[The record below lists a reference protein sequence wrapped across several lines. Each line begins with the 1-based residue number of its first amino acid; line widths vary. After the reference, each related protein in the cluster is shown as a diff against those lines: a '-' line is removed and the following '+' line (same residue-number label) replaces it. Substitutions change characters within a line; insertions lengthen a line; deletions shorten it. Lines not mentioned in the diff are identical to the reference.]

1 LGQQMAA
8 QPRAR
13 NAGDLAAVLTNANTA
28 LRNASLL
35 SALVQR
41 AQQLPA
47 MFVEAEDQRPVL
59 ELDAP
64 CERVIP
70 IVDMARA
77 RSPDPAA
84 RAALVADVAAACEK
98 FGFFQVVN
106 HGVDAA
112 LIRRCETEAHHMFEL
127 PLDVKERV
135 HRPPGTSFGYGANTW
150 VNQTVM
156 HWAESFHMQLHPK
169 SNIRDFSQKLFAES
183 DPTKFRYSHS
193 AHFLQPELVALK
205 LSLTILLSV
214 CSSTVEEYMGQ
225 IEKLARQLLEL
236 LTEGLGLEPTRFNH
250 YVEEE
255 RMMSMRFNLYP
266 PCPQP
271 ELAIGLR
278 AHTDPHLLTILHQ
291 DAIAGLQVHIDDEWI
306 TVKPRPDCF
315 VVNVGDLF
323 QVRTHHHFL
332 SSRFEM
338 GMRAGVLME
347 RVWCLGLQVL
357 SNTRYKSVLHRA
369 AVNGTSKRLSL
380 ACFLNP
386 PLDATVEAPAELVS
400 AARPQV
406 YRPFTWGEYLSN
418 AYKFHPATGGERHE
432 RFFLNADQSSS

>member
-1 LGQQMAA
+1 MAA
-8 QPRAR
+8 QFIATHAH
-13 NAGDLAAVLTNANTA
+13 NAGDLAAVLTNANTT

-35 SALVQR
+35 SALVHKS
-41 AQQLPA
+41 QQLPA

-59 ELDAP
+59 ELEGA
-64 CERVIP
+64 EREHVIP
-70 IVDMARA
+70 IVDMSRA
-77 RSPDPAA
+77 GSRDPAA
-84 RAALVADVAAACEK
+84 RAALVADIAAACEK

-106 HGVDAA
+106 HGVEEA
-112 LIRRCETEAHHMFEL
+112 LIRRCETEAHQMFEL

-169 SNIRDFSQKLFAES
+169 SNIRDFSQKLFAEA
-183 DPTKFRYSHS
+183 DPTKF
-193 AHFLQPELVALK
+193 
-205 LSLTILLSV
+205 
-214 CSSTVEEYMGQ
+214 SSTVEEYMGQ
-225 IEKLARQLLEL
+225 IEVLARQLLER

-250 YVEEE
+250 YVEQE

-291 DAIAGLQVHIDDEWI
+291 DEIAGLQVFIDNEWI

-323 QVRTHHHFL
+323 QV
-332 SSRFEM
+332 
-338 GMRAGVLME
+338 
-347 RVWCLGLQVL
+347 L

-369 AVNGTSKRLSL
+369 AVNETSKRLSL

-386 PLDATVEAPAELVS
+386 PLSATVEAPQELIS
-400 AARPQV
+400 DAHPQV
-406 YRPFTWGEYLSN
+406 YRPFTWGEYLTN

-432 RFFLNADQSSS
+432 RFFLNADDQSSS

>member
-1 LGQQMAA
+1 MAA
-8 QPRAR
+8 HPISSHSH
-13 NAGDLAAVLTNANTA
+13 NAADLAAVLTNTNTT

-35 SALVQR
+35 SALALV
-41 AQQLPA
+41 QQLPA

-59 ELDAP
+59 EMDGDPLAFSHL
-64 CERVIP
+64 IP
-70 IVDMARA
+70 IVDM
-77 RSPDPAA
+77 SLLKSSDPAV
-84 RAALVADVAAACEK
+84 RASPVADIAAACEK

-106 HGVDAA
+106 HGVDES
-112 LIRRCETEAHHMFEL
+112 LIRRCETEAHTMFEL

-169 SNIRDFSQKLFAES
+169 SNIREFSGKLFAES
-183 DPTKFRYSHS
+183 DPTKF
-193 AHFLQPELVALK
+193 
-205 LSLTILLSV
+205 
-214 CSSTVEEYMGQ
+214 SSTVEEYMGQ

-236 LTEGLGLEPTRFNH
+236 LTEGLGLEPTTFNH
-250 YVEEE
+250 YVENE

-291 DAIAGLQVHIDDEWI
+291 DEVAGLQVHIDEKWI

-323 QVRTHHHFL
+323 
-332 SSRFEM
+332 
-338 GMRAGVLME
+338 
-347 RVWCLGLQVL
+347 QVL

-386 PLDATVEAPAELVS
+386 PLSATVEAPPELITAE
-400 AARPQV
+400 RPQV

-418 AYKFHPATGGERHE
+418 AYKFHPAMGGERHE
-432 RFFLNADQSSS
+432 RFFLERS

>member
-1 LGQQMAA
+1 MAPYA
-8 QPRAR
+8 H
-13 NAGDLAAVLTNANTA
+13 NAADLAAVLSSTDTTM
-28 LRNASLL
+28 RNASLL
-35 SALVQR
+35 AALAAAKTQP
-41 AQQLPA
+41 LPP

-59 ELDAP
+59 EFDDISISS
-64 CERVIP
+64 VIP
-70 IVDMARA
+70 VVDLSRL
-77 RSPDPAA
+77 RSTDPTA
-84 RAALVADVAAACEK
+84 RAALVTDIATACER

-106 HGVDAA
+106 HGVDEA
-112 LIRRCETEAHHMFEL
+112 LIQRCETEAHKMFEL

-135 HRPPGTSFGYGANTW
+135 HRPPQTSFGYGANTW
-150 VNQTVM
+150 VNQAVM

-169 SNIRDFSQKLFAES
+169 SNIREFSGKLFAES
-183 DPTKFRYSHS
+183 DPTKF
-193 AHFLQPELVALK
+193 
-205 LSLTILLSV
+205 
-214 CSSTVEEYMGQ
+214 SSTVEEYMGQ
-225 IEKLARQLLEL
+225 IEKLARELLEL

-250 YVEEE
+250 YVEQE

-291 DAIAGLQVHIDDEWI
+291 DEVAGLQVHIDEEWV

-323 QVRTHHHFL
+323 QV
-332 SSRFEM
+332 
-338 GMRAGVLME
+338 
-347 RVWCLGLQVL
+347 L
-357 SNTRYKSVLHRA
+357 SNTKYKSVLHRA

-386 PLDATVEAPAELVS
+386 PLSATVEAPPELITS
-400 AARPQV
+400 ERPQV

-418 AYKFHPATGGERHE
+418 AYKFHPANGGERHE
-432 RFFLNADQSSS
+432 RFFLESR